1 MSGAWPAPARRRR
14 STDRAAA
21 LVGVGVAVALAVV
34 HLAHGTTQHVLGP
47 QYPPLPQDA
56 RYVRMLPPVVTSASG
71 PHAFMHVEGGVP
83 VRYDPCRPIHYV
95 VNAAGGPPETMQ
107 VVQQAVTSIS
117 QNTGL
122 SFVSDGA
129 TDEPVGADRR
139 SVQVDRYGNRWA
151 PVLIGFAPAGAA
163 GLTTEIAGLGGSA
176 VVTTR
181 IGARLVT
188 GTITLSSDEY
198 GRLSTRGDQQE
209 QTTIQLHELG
219 HVVGLAHVDDAGQLM
234 WAQNRGQVLYGQGD
248 LAGLAEAGRGPCFRD
263 T

>member
-1 MSGAWPAPARRRR
+1 VV
-14 STDRAAA
+14 
-21 LVGVGVAVALAVV
+21 VGVGIVVALAA
-34 HLAHGTTQHVLGP
+34 LRLTQGTSQHVVGP

-56 RYVRMLPPVVTSASG
+56 RYVRVLQPVVTSATG
-71 PHAFMHVEGGVP
+71 PHAFMHVKDGVP

-95 VNAAGGPPETMQ
+95 VNPAGGPLETMR

-117 QNTGL
+117 ENTGL
-122 SFVSDGA
+122 SFVSDGL
-129 TDEPVGADRR
+129 TDETVPADRQT
-139 SVQVDRYGNRWA
+139 VQVERYGNRWA
-151 PVLIGFAPAGAA
+151 PVLIGFAPSGSS

-176 VVTTR
+176 VVETGA
-181 IGARLVT
+181 GARLVT
-188 GTITLSSDEY
+188 GTITLNSDEY
-198 GRLSTRGDQQE
+198 ARLSSRGDQQE
-209 QTTIQLHELG
+209 QTTILLHELG